1 MELVTVEEFILSG
14 GATATAIISVLTLL
28 ALGFRSVR
36 SLDRMSRDLH
46 DAKRIAER
54 VDAEINR
61 DDDNGSMKG
70 RLRRV
75 EENTVLLTRLVQES
89 TTDRRQINERLAV
102 IEDRLDVP
110 HEPHRRAV

>member
-1 MELVTVEEFILSG
+1 MNLQDIILSS
-14 GATATAIISVLTLL
+14 GATGTAIISILALL
-28 ALGFRSVR
+28 GLGFRSVR
-36 SLDRMSRDLH
+36 ALDRMSEDLH

-61 DDDNGSMKG
+61 DDDNGSMRG

-75 EENTVLLTRLVQES
+75 EENTVLLTRLVQDS

-110 HEPHRRAV
+110 REPHRRTI